1 MKINIFWG
9 ELTDISAKKEAL
21 DTTCPDGASHGACIS
36 VHDSPCVL
44 QRSGNIEE
52 RLKKD

>member
-21 DTTCPDGASHGACIS
+21 VAMHCAGYVNFKGKELLCD
-36 VHDSPCVL
+36 VVL
-44 QRSGNIEE
+44 CTLTMHQHAYIQ
-52 RLKKD
+52 